1 MNYFNFPIKMMNKIL
16 TDKKERNNFLRNAV
30 YYHLYSQFLRTIDE
44 KDDDLTD
51 LEFFKQCIDDWGWS
65 IIGVEKVF
73 NESEK
78 VYTTFQDSNIFSGI
92 SKDIY
97 RDFLNNEKSD
107 FDWECLCAFL
117 ALKSIIGNKEYAKTD
132 NALLYARMSG
142 KSNKNE
148 FLQAPDFEF
157 TEYKRNKI
165 INKLQLDW
173 GLKYYSR
180 YTRGFY
186 FSFKMSL
193 EKLITIEESKRQ
205 STRLKELKDKKKEI
219 LKKIQGTNE

>member
-1 MNYFNFPIKMMNKIL
+1 
-16 TDKKERNNFLRNAV
+16 
-30 YYHLYSQFLRTIDE
+30 
-44 KDDDLTD
+44 
-51 LEFFKQCIDDWGWS
+51 
-65 IIGVEKVF
+65 
-73 NESEK
+73 
-78 VYTTFQDSNIFSGI
+78 
-92 SKDIY
+92 
-97 RDFLNNEKSD
+97 
-107 FDWECLCAFL
+107 
-117 ALKSIIGNKEYAKTD
+117 
-132 NALLYARMSG
+132 MSG

-193 EKLITIEESKRQ
+193 EKLITIAESKRQ